1 MSGDA
6 GHSNGHNNENNAVR
20 DELWEAGN
28 TTKIS
33 QLDDGG
39 PDGGA
44 PRGFLEIVYGVLFE
58 PVQTMQRAAKNPPL
72 VTALVI
78 VTVIS
83 LLGTTMG
90 LLTFARVFSQSLDS
104 GGIIPATRSLAPVA
118 VAISLVFS
126 YVKWFGYSAILHL
139 VADLLG
145 GRGGAR
151 GVFAAAGLAGL
162 PHIFLAPFQ
171 FLGYWYGLENLSV
184 SVLLMLASLA
194 IWIWSSVI
202 LIVGLK
208 ATHRLS
214 TGRSVLVFITPYL
227 ALFLLLILSLIAL
240 VVTIS
245 VFPLNTNI
253 PGYF

>member
-6 GHSNGHNNENNAVR
+6 GLGNERNVVR
-20 DELWEAGN
+20 DELLEAAN

-33 QLDDGG
+33 QLDDDG

-44 PRGFLEIVYGVLFE
+44 PQGFLEIVYGVLFE
-58 PVQTMQRAAKNPPL
+58 PVQTMQKAAENPPL

-78 VTVIS
+78 VTILS
-83 LLGTTMG
+83 LLGTIMG

-104 GGIIPATRSLAPVA
+104 GGILPATRSLVPVGA
-118 VAISLVFS
+118 VIGLVFS

-145 GRGGAR
+145 GRGSAR

-162 PHIFLAPFQ
+162 PHILLVPFQ
-171 FLGYWYGLENLSV
+171 FLGYWYGLENLAV
-184 SVLLMLASLA
+184 SVLLLLASLA
-194 IWIWSSVI
+194 IWIWSSII
-202 LIVGLK
+202 LVVGLRE
-208 ATHRLS
+208 THRFS
-214 TGRSVLVFITPYL
+214 TGRSVLVFIIPYL
-227 ALFLLLILSLIAL
+227 SLFLLLILSLIAL

-253 PGYF
+253 PDYF